1 MIYATV
7 NMTIGDYSS
16 ICDNKIFL
24 YRGDKNVEIRIVMKG
39 NKFTILDS
47 TYAQMI
53 IRRPSTTS
61 IFSKPEPIKNDTV
74 VFVITGDMIDEL
86 KEIGE
91 YTFQIRLYDDTMT
104 ARATLP
110 PCESTLI
117 IERPIDIEGE
127 GEAAVNLATVNHSTV
142 MLADTTSVE
151 EDIFTEDNEYNRTI
165 WVGGDLITDVRLNKV
180 EDALYFISRTDIE
193 QNELIDTHTH
203 DEYLTEHQ
211 DISHLAT
218 KAEIP
223 SLDGLATETYV
234 QEQIGNASLGGEVD
248 LSNYVTEQELE
259 QKGYLTEHQD
269 ISHLATKAEIPSIEG
284 LATEDYVDEKISQIE
299 PGGGGMTE
307 EEREQLEKNT
317 SDISTI
323 LGIVDTP
330 PSYTKPT
337 LSISFNTSTL
347 EHNKAT
353 SVTITPNFKQNDA
366 GSVSKYVLYKNETE
380 IFNNTTVSA
389 YTDSATINHNGSIS
403 YSATVTYGDGVI
415 KNTLLG
421 IPYPNTSIKAGSV
434 SASGTIRAY
443 ALSYYGVIN
452 SSTITENDISSLN
465 SRLSSAKSYTYT
477 VSLSEQRIVYMYP
490 QSFGTLTSIKD
501 ANNFDYINSYTRST
515 LSYNGVDYYVYIL
528 TDPVTITGFKQI
540 FN

>member
-1 MIYATV
+1 MLYARV
-7 NMTIGDYSS
+7 VLWVKKDEIISDSKV
-16 ICDNKIFL
+16 IL
-24 YRGDKNVEIRIVMKG
+24 YRGDKNVDIEFTLKSVDYVLTESAFAQLILTRPYATSVFSEIFKIG
-39 NKFTILDS
+39 NNKVTI
-47 TYAQMI
+47 
-53 IRRPSTTS
+53 R
-61 IFSKPEPIKNDTV
+61 
-74 VFVITGDMIDEL
+74 ITGDMIDEL
-86 KEIGE
+86 NEKESYAI
-91 YTFQIRLYDDTMT
+91 QIRLFDSERV

-110 PCESTLI
+110 PCYDVIYVREPI
-117 IERPIDIEGE
+117 AIERTDGD
-127 GEAAVNLATVNHSTV
+127 EALVNLAKVNYALTGRNS
-142 MLADTTSVE
+142 E
-151 EDIFTEDNEYNRTI
+151 RIGDIFTDGIYNKTI
-165 WVGGDLITDVRLNKV
+165 WYDGDLITDGRLNKI
-180 EDALYFISRTDIE
+180 ENALYSISETDIE
-193 QNELIDTHTH
+193 QNELIESHTH
-203 DEYLTEHQ
+203 EEYLTEHQ

-218 KAEIP
+218 K
-223 SLDGLATETYV
+223 D
-234 QEQIGNASLGGEVD
+234 
-248 LSNYVTEQELE
+248 
-259 QKGYLTEHQD
+259 
-269 ISHLATKAEIPSIEG
+269 EIPSIEG

-330 PSYTKPT
+330 PTYTKPT

-347 EHNKAT
+347 EHNKST

-366 GSVSKYVLYKNETE
+366 GSVSKYVLYKNGTE
-380 IFNNTTVSA
+380 IFNNTTVSS
-389 YTDSATINHNGSIS
+389 YTDSATITHNGSIS
-403 YSATVTYGDGVI
+403 YSATATYGDGAI

-452 SSTITENDISSLN
+452 SSTITENDISSLS
-465 SRLSSAKSYTYT
+465 SRLSSSKSYTYT
-477 VSLSEQRIVYMYP
+477 VSLSEQRIIYMYP

-501 ANNFDYINSYTRST
+501 ANNFDYINSYTRTT

>member
-1 MIYATV
+1 MLYAKVVLWVKQDETLSDSKV
-7 NMTIGDYSS
+7 V
-16 ICDNKIFL
+16 L
-24 YRGDKNVEIRIVMKG
+24 YRGDMNVDIEFTLKSVDYVLTESAFAQLILTRPYATSVFSETFKIEN
-39 NKFTILDS
+39 NKV
-47 TYAQMI
+47 
-53 IRRPSTTS
+53 
-61 IFSKPEPIKNDTV
+61 TV
-74 VFVITGDMIDEL
+74 RITGGMIDEL
-86 KEIGE
+86 NEKETYAI
-91 YTFQIRLYDDTMT
+91 QIRLFDSERV

-110 PCESTLI
+110 PCYDVIYVRE
-117 IERPIDIEGE
+117 PIAVEQFDGD
-127 GEAAVNLATVNHSTV
+127 EALVNLAKVNYALAGENSERIGDVFTNGVYNKTVWY
-142 MLADTTSVE
+142 D
-151 EDIFTEDNEYNRTI
+151 
-165 WVGGDLITDVRLNKV
+165 GDLITDGRLNKV
-180 EDALYFISRTDIE
+180 EKALYSISKVDLE
-193 QNELIDTHTH
+193 QSELIESHTH

-218 KAEIP
+218 
-223 SLDGLATETYV
+223 
-234 QEQIGNASLGGEVD
+234 
-248 LSNYVTEQELE
+248 
-259 QKGYLTEHQD
+259 
-269 ISHLATKAEIPSIEG
+269 
-284 LATEDYVDEKISQIE
+284 EDYVNEKISQIG
-299 PGGGGMTE
+299 PGGGGGGMTD

-330 PSYTKPT
+330 PTYTKPT

-366 GSVSKYVLYKNETE
+366 GSVSKYVLYKNGTE

-403 YSATVTYGDGVI
+403 YSATATYGDGPI

-421 IPYPNTSIKAGSV
+421 IPYPNTSVKAGNV

-452 SSTITENDISSLN
+452 SSTITENDISSLS
-465 SRLSSAKSYTYT
+465 SRLSSSKSYTYT
-477 VSLSEQRIVYMYP
+477 VSLSEQRIIYMYP

-515 LSYNGVDYYVYIL
+515 LSYNGVDYHVYIL